1 MPQHRRKEV
10 ITIPGRNNNF
20 QCSVRNKTA
29 NSAEIVFYGDIVA
42 DEGSKW
48 SRDDICPR
56 DVAEA
61 LDTCRDVDRLDIYI
75 NSGGGSVFAGNA
87 IYNRLKAHKA
97 HKTVHID
104 GLAASIA
111 SVIALAGDEIL
122 MPKNAYMMIHKVW
135 DICIGNADELRDCA
149 DRLDLIELSII
160 NIYGSNAAEGIS
172 KNEIAE
178 KMRNETWLTAG
189 EAAKLFPKV
198 KVEEAETA
206 AACVTEMSFRN
217 APEGITMPKG
227 CVHHADEQ
235 GSDTDSEENKVKNS
249 IAGLEAIIELERSMM
264 NE

>member
-1 MPQHRRKEV
+1 M
-10 ITIPGRNNNF
+10 
-20 QCSVRNKTA
+20 TA
-29 NSAEIVFYGDIVA
+29 DSAEIVIYGDIVS

-61 LDTCRDVDRLDIYI
+61 LDACRDVDRLDIYI

-87 IYNRLKAHKA
+87 IYNRIKAHKA
-97 HKTVHID
+97 RKTVHID

-111 SVIALAGDEIL
+111 SVIALAADEIL

-135 DICIGNADELRDCA
+135 DICIGNSDELREYA

-160 NIYGSNAAEGIS
+160 NVYGSNAAEGIS
-172 KNEIAE
+172 KEDIAE
-178 KMRNETWLTAG
+178 KMRNETWLTAD

-206 AACVTEMSFRN
+206 AACVTELSFRN
-217 APEGITMPKG
+217 APKGITKPRNF
-227 CVHHADEQ
+227 VPRADERE
-235 GSDTDSEENKVKNS
+235 SDPDSEENNVKNS
-249 IAGLEAIIELERSMM
+249 IMGLEAIIELERSMM
-264 NE
+264 Q